1 MWFSGQKYILLIYTQ
16 SYTHKQVIKNK
27 IKILRMCD
35 SIIIT
40 FVLNLYIFV
49 YMYVCKCSI
58 CAYIH
63 IFCLI
68 FPSFHVAHITL
79 DSTLFCYCLK

>member
-35 SIIIT
+35 SIMIT

-49 YMYVCKCSI
+49 YMYVCVVYVHM
-58 CAYIH
+58 YIY
-63 IFCLI
+63 F
-68 FPSFHVAHITL
+68 V
-79 DSTLFCYCLK
+79 

>member
-1 MWFSGQKYILLIYTQ
+1 MVKSIYFLYTQ

-27 IKILRMCD
+27 IKYLEQYE

-49 YMYVCKCSI
+49 YMNVCMYV
-58 CAYIH
+58 
-63 IFCLI
+63 
-68 FPSFHVAHITL
+68 
-79 DSTLFCYCLK
+79 